1 MSYKLKI
8 DIDAFADIQQ
18 AQDWYELQQKG
29 LGKRYINQ
37 VKKQINALK
46 KDPYIFSIKYKE
58 IRCKKVDKFPFLI
71 HYKINEELKTV
82 NIFAIFHTSR
92 SPEIW
97 NRNNK

>member
-8 DIDAFADIQQ
+8 DVDAFTDIQQ

-29 LGKRYINQ
+29 LGKRYTNQ

-46 KDPYIFSIKYKE
+46 KNPYIFSIKYKE
-58 IRCKKVDKFPFLI
+58 IRCKKIDKFPFLI

-92 SPEIW
+92 NPEIW